1 MARINFIS
9 LKCVRK
15 QDVSGKDEGEIWV
28 DGKKKWDG
36 VFKKGET
43 AVLIPLYSDFE
54 ESIKVEVKERNPNDS
69 KLLGT
74 KTVYAG
80 QPDPQPVDFKTS
92 GAHYELTYSL
102 S

>member
-1 MARINFIS
+1 MARINFTS

-15 QDVSGKDEGEIWV
+15 QDVSGKDEAEIWV

-43 AVLIPLYSDFE
+43 AVLIPLYADFE
-54 ESIKVEVKERNPNDS
+54 DEVELELKERNPNDFE
-69 KLLGT
+69 LLGT